1 MNRTSFYEEI
11 RRNKIKSYFLLVIVF
26 LVLLSLVYTI
36 SLVAGPD
43 YFFMI
48 LIFGTIFSIFYVLIS
63 YNSSSKIVLAS
74 VKAIKAEQEQFK
86 TYHNLVE
93 GLCLASGLEKPKL
106 YVMKDSQI
114 NAFASGKNP
123 KEAIICVTTGALEK
137 LTKQELEGV
146 LSHELSH
153 IANYDIRFMS
163 LVAVLVGL
171 ISIISQIFLRSLFF
185 GVGSSNRSEKNNVIY
200 ILIALALAIIS
211 PLIVALVQLAI
222 SRKREYLA
230 DSSAVKFVRSPT
242 GLIGALQKIKQES
255 KTNVRIPD
263 AISPLFLVKPY
274 NSKEL
279 FQTHPD
285 INKRIE
291 LLKKM

>member
-36 SLVAGPD
+36 SLVAGSD

-106 YVMKDSQI
+106 YVMKDTQI

-242 GLIGALQKIKQES
+242 GLIGALEKIKQES

-263 AISPLFLVKPY
+263 AISSLFLVKPY

>member
-106 YVMKDSQI
+106 YVMKDTQI

-242 GLIGALQKIKQES
+242 GLIGALEKIKQES

-263 AISPLFLVKPY
+263 AISSLFLVKPY

>member
-11 RRNKIKSYFLLVIVF
+11 KRNKIKSYFLLVIVF

-123 KEAIICVTTGALEK
+123 KEAIVCVTTGALEK

-255 KTNVRIPD
+255 KTNV
-263 AISPLFLVKPY
+263 
-274 NSKEL
+274 
-279 FQTHPD
+279 
-285 INKRIE
+285 
-291 LLKKM
+291 